1 MKEEKVLTYNLIE
14 KAITAGVDI
23 IGVTSAKP
31 FRIQGEK
38 ERVVDP
44 KEILNDAQSV
54 IVGGFYIYNK
64 LDILPSEPSKPRG
77 RFSSY
82 GIRVYMRMRAYT
94 EKVIK
99 QFLRKEGYKCVASMK
114 IPAKLAAVRAGLGK
128 YGKNAVVL
136 TEKLGSLVMFEI
148 LITNAPLNYE
158 DHPVEASDC
167 GECDICLK
175 SCPTKAIHPPFKV
188 NRARCITN
196 WLWGTFIPTELRE
209 KQENRLFGCG
219 ECLWACPK
227 NKHLKPRV
235 KYPVPLEEVSDSPE
249 LIPLVT
255 SDAEYYRKVI
265 PSFAR
270 WAGIDTI
277 RGNAII
283 ALGNIA
289 DSTAVDALKET
300 LQHPKP
306 QIRAYSAWALG
317 RIGNKK
323 TKKILEETLS
333 KEQNPKVVKEIKNA
347 LEKTDSFSV

>member
-1 MKEEKVLTYNLIE
+1 MKIKISDGLKRETIAAEIDLIG
-14 KAITAGVDI
+14 I
-23 IGVTSAKP
+23 TSAKP
-31 FRIQGEK
+31 FNIQGEK
-38 ERVVDP
+38 EKVVDP
-44 KEILNDAQSV
+44 KEILKDAQAV
-54 IVGGFYIYNK
+54 IVGGFCIYDK
-64 LDILPSEPSKPRG
+64 LNILPSEPGNPRG

-82 GIRVYMRMRAYT
+82 GVKVYMPMRAYT

-99 QFLRKEGYKCVASMK
+99 QFLRKEGFKAVSSMK

-136 TEKLGSLVMFEI
+136 TENLGSWVMFET
-148 LITNAPLNYE
+148 LITNAPLDYE
-158 DHPVEASDC
+158 DHPVKDFDC
-167 GECDICLK
+167 EECDICLK
-175 SCPTKAIHPPFKV
+175 ACPTRAIYEPFKV
-188 NRARCITN
+188 ERKRCITN
-196 WLWGTFIPTELRE
+196 WLWGTFISPELRE

-219 ECLWACPK
+219 ECLKVCPK
-227 NKHLKPRV
+227 NKHLKPRD

-255 SDAEYYRKVI
+255 SDREYFRKTL
-265 PSFAR
+265 SRFAR
-270 WAGIDTI
+270 WAGIDTM
-277 RGNAII
+277 RGNAIVAI
-283 ALGNIA
+283 GNIA
-289 DSTAVDALKET
+289 DPAAVGALEET

-323 TKKILEETLS
+323 AKKILEETLS